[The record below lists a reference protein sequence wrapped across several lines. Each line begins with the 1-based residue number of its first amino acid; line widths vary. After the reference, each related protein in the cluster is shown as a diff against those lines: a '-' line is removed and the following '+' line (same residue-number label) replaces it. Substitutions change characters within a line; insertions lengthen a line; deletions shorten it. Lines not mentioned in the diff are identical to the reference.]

1 MYFVYLIINQKIFR
15 MLDIQQTLIKE
26 FYFIIRV
33 RGAKYTKGSKWKLIY
48 CKKYKSKSKAL
59 QEEYKLKK
67 NRKLRN
73 LIKKNYLNYNQSG

>member
-1 MYFVYLIINQKIFR
+1 MYFVYLIINQKNFSYVGYTS
-15 MLDIQQTLIKE
+15 DINKRNLLHNKGK
-26 FYFIIRV
+26 
-33 RGAKYTKGSKWKLIY
+33 GAKYTKGSKWKLIY